1 MMFSAAG
8 RDRALAYTL
17 AAART
22 ALCTWRAAHQ
32 SITIDEAHTFNFYVA
47 GPWSN
52 YYAQYIA
59 HNHVL
64 FSLLARFSVA
74 LFGTSELALRLPTVI
89 AGLCLIMGAFNVL
102 ELSVPRAIRWI
113 AITALSLHPLLLDF
127 SVAARGYGLGLA
139 LLVWAMY
146 FCMRARYA
154 LTGVL
159 LGLAIS
165 AQLSM
170 AVPAMAM
177 ILATVLLTR
186 RIRPAAMVAAL
197 AGAVAFAICAI
208 PLHLAPFNGFNY
220 GYPTLR
226 ESLFSLVFPS
236 TTDRAGLF
244 IITHR
249 AGVIAE
255 VLVVLLIAGFLAI
268 ETIRELFRK
277 TGPALL
283 APLAFLI
290 SSMAVVA
297 AHYLVGANY
306 PVDRTGLY
314 LVLLFGLS
322 WPIVVAGLESI
333 WFRRLHLLLAC
344 LFAIQF
350 ASQFD
355 AGSFR
360 VWKFDMDTRRVAEI
374 LKQQCEGKP
383 ENSVTVSVVWINQQ
397 ALEYYRRTLPIPAL
411 RPLEFHDPPVLAG
424 YDFYVLNTFPVVRP
438 PDELRVLFAGSE
450 SGIILA
456 KNKAPRMN
464 TNAHE

>member
-1 MMFSAAG
+1 MTLAPAG
-8 RDRALAYTL
+8 RERALAYTL

-22 ALCTWRAAHQ
+22 ALCAWRAAHQ
-32 SITIDEAHTFNFYVA
+32 SITIDEAHTFNFYVT
-47 GPWSN
+47 GPWSS
-52 YYAQYIA
+52 YYARYIA

-64 FSLLARFSVA
+64 FSLLARFSVD
-74 LFGTSELALRLPTVI
+74 LFGTSELALRLPIVI
-89 AGLCLIMGAFNVL
+89 AGFFLVTGAFAVL

-113 AITALSLHPLLLDF
+113 AIVALSLQPLLLDF

-146 FCMRARYA
+146 FGMRARYV

-186 RIRPAAMVAAL
+186 RIRPAVIVGAL
-197 AGAVAFAICAI
+197 GGVIAFAICAV
-208 PLHLAPFNGFNY
+208 PLHLAPFKSFNY
-220 GYPTLR
+220 GYRTLR

-249 AGVIAE
+249 AGVTAE
-255 VLVVLLIAGFLAI
+255 ILVVLLIAGFLAI
-268 ETIRELFRK
+268 QTVRELFQK
-277 TGPALL
+277 PGPAFL
-283 APLAFLI
+283 APFAFLM
-290 SSMAVVA
+290 SSTAVVA

-314 LVLLFGLS
+314 LILLFGLS
-322 WPIVVAGLESI
+322 WPIVVAGLESV
-333 WFRRLHLLLAC
+333 WYRRLHLVLGC

-350 ASQFD
+350 AVQFD

-360 VWKFDMDTRRVAEI
+360 VWKFDRDTRHVAEI

-411 RPLEFHDPPVLAG
+411 RPLEFHDPPTLSG

-438 PDELRVLFAGSE
+438 PGELRVLFAGSE

-456 KNKAPRMN
+456 KNK
-464 TNAHE
+464 